1 MHFTRSRSP
10 GVRVR
15 VCIYTFKSNESES
28 ERIERIESETDG
40 KRQRETMGEKYDF
53 FREKSRYAGK
63 HTAGR
68 LDRKRAS
75 EKKEQGIKNGLT
87 THSFSSNTNDITNN
101 TDSAARLPGF
111 YI

>member
-1 MHFTRSRSP
+1 
-10 GVRVR
+10 
-15 VCIYTFKSNESES
+15 
-28 ERIERIESETDG
+28 
-40 KRQRETMGEKYDF
+40 MGEKYDF